1 MIENIAMA
9 ILGAATVF
17 SGVGWYT
24 TARAARTMA
33 RIHLAMIKGMDY
45 TTTGLFGPG
54 GKYGDD
60 SDDEEDNEL

>member
-1 MIENIAMA
+1 LIENIAVA

-33 RIHLAMIKGMDY
+33 RIHLAMIKRHEY
-45 TTTGLFGPG
+45 ITAGLFGPG
-54 GKYGDD
+54 GKYGDG
-60 SDDEEDNEL
+60 SDDEEGNEP